1 MQVETMKARTRVHG
15 YMIYIN
21 IYIYIYSSVQ
31 NCTKRYLNEQ
41 MKQNKHTNKLKKKE
55 TNNNDARRSPSH
67 THGGCCRLVKGT
79 SQRYVSFHFYI

>member
-1 MQVETMKARTRVHG
+1 MLVETKKARTRVHG
-15 YMIYIN
+15 Y
-21 IYIYIYSSVQ
+21 IYSSVQ
-31 NCTKRYLNEQ
+31 NLYKRYLNEQ
-41 MKQNKHTNKLKKKE
+41 MKQTSKQRKMKKKE